1 LFVLTSRPDQT
12 ARPQRCIFHRQQI
25 PKEASVK
32 SIRSVVLLLSVAL
45 ITPAFAASPE
55 GSKDWDHSPQGYFM
69 TKAEQQEWTAVRTE
83 EDAQKFIAQFLA
95 KRGPSFAA
103 DVAARAE
110 KADKYLTIGKMAGS
124 KTLRGKV
131 VILLGPPTATDISDY
146 HDQATVHH
154 SSPAVANAYSGGS
167 LAGGGNEDSNEG
179 SKTMG
184 SANII
189 HNYHF
194 TYATTP
200 AGPLDVTISADPNS
214 GKDRARGRDDAK
226 RLEAAFEAAA
236 QASIKTK

>member
-1 LFVLTSRPDQT
+1 M
-12 ARPQRCIFHRQQI
+12 
-25 PKEASVK
+25 K
-32 SIRSVVLLLSVAL
+32 SMRSVVLLLSIAMIIPV
-45 ITPAFAASPE
+45 FAASPDF
-55 GSKDWDHSPQGYFM
+55 KDWEHSPQGYFM
-69 TKAEQQEWTAVRTE
+69 TKAEHQEWSAIRTD

-95 KRGPSFAA
+95 KRGPTFAA

-110 KADKYLTIGKMAGS
+110 QADKHLTLGKLAGS
-124 KTLRGKV
+124 KTLRGKL
-131 VILLGPPTATDISDY
+131 VIFFGPPTGMDVSNY
-146 HDQATVHH
+146 QEQATVHH

-167 LAGGGNEDSNEG
+167 GATGDEDSNEG

-189 HNYHF
+189 RNYHF

-214 GKDRARGRDDAK
+214 GKDRPRGRDDAK
-226 RLEAAFEAAA
+226 RLDAAFEAAA